1 MEEFAEYD
9 AGETSTEQTADD
21 EALQDEAL
29 TEALKDSTAH
39 QPMADMTRLYLND
52 IGEAR
57 LLNANE
63 EIDYARRARQGDP
76 EGRHQ
81 MIVCN
86 LRLVVKIA
94 RRYVP
99 RGMSLLDLIQ
109 EGNLGLMRA
118 VEKFDPEK
126 GFRFSTYATWWIRQN
141 IERGLMNQ
149 TRTIRL
155 PIHVVK
161 ELNACLRVSRNYLRD
176 HDHAPSA
183 EQVAARVN
191 KPVEEVQR
199 LLAANE
205 RVISI
210 DSPLQ
215 PGQEQTILEAVPDDP
230 DTVPMAIL
238 QAEEVRQQLDRW
250 LDQLTVRQSEVI
262 ARRFG
267 LLDFEGGTLEQVGLD
282 IGLTRERVRQI
293 QLEALQRLRDIARE
307 SGFGRDAW

>member
-9 AGETSTEQTADD
+9 AGETSTEQTADDEALQD

-118 VEKFDPEK
+118 VE
-126 GFRFSTYATWWIRQN
+126 
-141 IERGLMNQ
+141 
-149 TRTIRL
+149 
-155 PIHVVK
+155 
-161 ELNACLRVSRNYLRD
+161 
-176 HDHAPSA
+176 
-183 EQVAARVN
+183 
-191 KPVEEVQR
+191 
-199 LLAANE
+199 
-205 RVISI
+205 
-210 DSPLQ
+210 
-215 PGQEQTILEAVPDDP
+215 
-230 DTVPMAIL
+230 
-238 QAEEVRQQLDRW
+238 
-250 LDQLTVRQSEVI
+250 
-262 ARRFG
+262 
-267 LLDFEGGTLEQVGLD
+267 
-282 IGLTRERVRQI
+282 
-293 QLEALQRLRDIARE
+293 
-307 SGFGRDAW
+307 

>member
-1 MEEFAEYD
+1 
-9 AGETSTEQTADD
+9 
-21 EALQDEAL
+21 
-29 TEALKDSTAH
+29 
-39 QPMADMTRLYLND
+39 
-52 IGEAR
+52 
-57 LLNANE
+57 
-63 EIDYARRARQGDP
+63 
-76 EGRHQ
+76 
-81 MIVCN
+81 
-86 LRLVVKIA
+86 
-94 RRYVP
+94 
-99 RGMSLLDLIQ
+99 MSLLDLIQ

-183 EQVAARVN
+183 EQIAARVN

-250 LDQLTVRQSEVI
+250 LHQLTARQSEVI

-267 LLDFEGGTLEQVGLD
+267 LLGFEGGTLEQVGLD

-293 QLEALQRLRDIARE
+293 QLEALKRLREIARE

>member
-1 MEEFAEYD
+1 
-9 AGETSTEQTADD
+9 
-21 EALQDEAL
+21 
-29 TEALKDSTAH
+29 
-39 QPMADMTRLYLND
+39 
-52 IGEAR
+52 
-57 LLNANE
+57 
-63 EIDYARRARQGDP
+63 
-76 EGRHQ
+76 
-81 MIVCN
+81 
-86 LRLVVKIA
+86 
-94 RRYVP
+94 
-99 RGMSLLDLIQ
+99 
-109 EGNLGLMRA
+109 
-118 VEKFDPEK
+118 
-126 GFRFSTYATWWIRQN
+126 
-141 IERGLMNQ
+141 MNQ

-267 LLDFEGGTLEQVGLD
+267 LLGFEGGD
-282 IGLTRERVRQI
+282 
-293 QLEALQRLRDIARE
+293 
-307 SGFGRDAW
+307 SGAGRP